1 MDTPR
6 LRKKR
11 LRKKRLVVIAGPS
24 CSGKSW
30 IIGGISSKTK
40 ARFIKKIKGR
50 CKIRRRVLANKL
62 RLAGLRKNYANATLG
77 QRLEGGGYLH
87 FDITGHRQRL
97 KRRILDELIH
107 HADQVIVL
115 NVVMGFDQWI
125 AANAQR
131 MHDEPERSISS
142 FVKGMLK
149 LHARDALAARQCYS
163 YLFDHWQQHL
173 AAYPIFRSVAVDS
186 RQERFVDL
194 ADRERLG
201 LVEMKPLQ
209 LFWLRFRYM
218 RLLSKLA

>member
-1 MDTPR
+1 MDAP
-6 LRKKR
+6 R

-30 IIGGISSKTK
+30 IIGGISSKTD
-40 ARFIKKIKGR
+40 APFIKKIKGR
-50 CKIRRRVLANKL
+50 CKIKRRVLSN
-62 RLAGLRKNYANATLG
+62 RLCLASLRKNYGNGTLD
-77 QRLEGGGYLH
+77 QRLKRGGFLH
-87 FDITGHRQRL
+87 FDITGRHQKL
-97 KRRILDELIH
+97 KRSILDQLIH
-107 HADQVIVL
+107 HADQVIIL

-125 AANAQR
+125 AANSQR
-131 MHDEPERSISS
+131 MCDEPERSISS

-163 YLFDHWQQHL
+163 YLFDHWQEHL
-173 AAYPIFRSVAVDS
+173 AAYPIFRSIAVDS
-186 RQERFVDL
+186 RQAEFVDL

-201 LVEMKPLQ
+201 LVEMTPLQ

>member
-11 LRKKRLVVIAGPS
+11 LVLIAGPS

-30 IIGGISSKTK
+30 IIGGIRSKTNT
-40 ARFIKKIKGR
+40 RFVNQITGR
-50 CKIRRRVLANKL
+50 CKIKRRIMSNRMCLVS
-62 RLAGLRKNYANATLG
+62 LRKSYANATLEY
-77 QRLEGGGYLH
+77 RLRRGGFLH
-87 FDITGHRQRL
+87 FDITGRHQKL
-97 KRRILDELIH
+97 KRRILDQLIR
-107 HADQVIVL
+107 HADQIIVL
-115 NVVMGFDQWI
+115 NVVMSFDQWI

-131 MHDEPERSISS
+131 MRDEPERSISP

-163 YLFDHWQQHL
+163 YLFDHWQEYL
-173 AAYPIFRSVAVDS
+173 AAYPIFRSIAVDS
-186 RQERFVDL
+186 RQAEFVDL

-201 LVEMKPLQ
+201 LVEMTPLQ